1 MALIGG
7 YLLLAVLT
15 IYSTQKASHFIN
27 ELDKKTAISGALIG
41 GVVLASVTSLPELIT
56 SLTATVGLDNP
67 GLAFGNVFGSNMFN
81 LLILAVVDLIFIRH
95 TFYNQTTTGIK
106 TSGLILL
113 MYAIFMLPLGLML
126 FTALGYTSFD
136 VSWLGTISLLS
147 VAILIVYVFAI
158 RAMSE
163 ELPPEKIESGSRY
176 TLKAIVWQFLFWAVL
191 VILSAYFITVVT
203 DALAVRYQLSASFA
217 GAIFLGIATSLPELT
232 AVITL
237 FKLKNYA
244 VALGGILGST
254 VFNMM
259 IISLVDFFYIRD
271 SIYRDFVHDAALLQN
286 ISLLLILGFI
296 NSIIVL
302 VALKRKPTHHTGWYA
317 LPSIAM
323 IVSYIIYIAFSV

>member
-1 MALIGG
+1 MSLIAG
-7 YLLLAVLT
+7 YLLLAMLT

-95 TFYNQTTTGIK
+95 YFYNQTNSGIK
-106 TSGLILL
+106 TSGLILV
-113 MYAIFMLPLGLML
+113 MYAIFIMPLVLML
-126 FTALGYTSFD
+126 FTSLGYTSFD
-136 VSWLGTISLLS
+136 MSWLGTVSLLS

-158 RAMSE
+158 RAMGE
-163 ELPPEKIESGSRY
+163 ELPPEKPEGGSRHS
-176 TLKAIVWQFLFWAVL
+176 LKAIIWQFMFWAVL
-191 VILSAYFITVVT
+191 VIVSAYFITVVT
-203 DALAVRYQLSASFA
+203 DRLAIRYQLSASFA
-217 GAIFLGIATSLPELT
+217 GAIFLGVATSLPELT

-237 FKLKNYA
+237 FKLRNYA
-244 VALGGILGST
+244 VALGGILGSS

-259 IISLVDFFYIRD
+259 IISLVDVVYLKD
-271 SIYRDFVHDAALLQN
+271 SIYRDFTHDVALLQN

-302 VALKRKPTHHTGWYA
+302 VALKRKPTHHTWWYA
-317 LPSIAM
+317 APSITI